1 MIDMPDRLNDL
12 LFRFLHQ
19 NNGTLSQRA
28 RDKEFAGLTDEEARR
43 IESIY
48 ADAFP
53 GETSSRRCRVNSAV

>member
-1 MIDMPDRLNDL
+1 MIDMPDRLSDL

-19 NNGTLSQRA
+19 NNDTLSQRA
-28 RDKEFAGLTDEEARR
+28 RDKEFAGLTDEKARR

-53 GETSSRRCRVNSAV
+53 GE